1 MEEWFETDQTSVR
14 KTLAH
19 QKASIDKKASLQLAY
34 ALLTGAAGL
43 LGPSPALRRSAAAPV
58 LQLHASVALIAHLA
72 NLQRGRHSRHAGRQI
87 DGESC
92 AQARTRARDAV
103 DAATSTNCSTH
114 RSSPPQVYRFVER
127 EALRATP

>member
-72 NLQRGRHSRHAGRQI
+72 NLQWPIYSEAATAG
-87 DGESC
+87 
-92 AQARTRARDAV
+92 TRDARSTAR
-103 DAATSTNCSTH
+103 AAHKHGGAPET
-114 RSSPPQVYRFVER
+114 
-127 EALRATP
+127 L